1 MIFFLSILKKS
12 GVDPLVQSLEHY
24 PELVQVKKKKRE
36 KGLVWP
42 DPIKTRGDSNIID
55 PR

>member
-24 PELVQVKKKKRE
+24 PELVQVKKKKE
-36 KGLVWP
+36 KKDWFG
-42 DPIKTRGDSNIID
+42 PIQSKLGVTVT
-55 PR
+55 

>member
-24 PELVQVKKKKRE
+24 HELVQVKKKK
-36 KGLVWP
+36 KKKDWFGLIQSKLGV
-42 DPIKTRGDSNIID
+42 TVT
-55 PR
+55 

>member
-24 PELVQVKKKKRE
+24 PELVQVKKKKER
-36 KGLVWP
+36 KRIGLA
-42 DPIKTRGDSNIID
+42 RSNQN
-55 PR
+55 